1 VYACLDKLTQIKA
14 RSLVALVQ
22 LTWNLQVGIADNSG
36 DVTPRFYEMPVA
48 AAADF
53 DTFQIAV
60 NALILA
66 LNNMTAGVVASYKI
80 GATFIEN
87 ALVLPASGVE
97 NENQAFFSGKI
108 AGDPTSSAT
117 QSIPA
122 ADPAIFV
129 ATTGP
134 GANVVDMNDG
144 AVLTWVGFFD
154 EDSPTWT
161 ISDGENWVGDTV
173 SGKRR
178 HTSNSNG

>member
-1 VYACLDKLTQIKA
+1 M
-14 RSLVALVQ
+14 ALVQ

-48 AAADF
+48 AVADF
-53 DTFQIAV
+53 AAFQIAA
-60 NALILA
+60 NALIAA
-66 LNNMTAGVVASYKI
+66 LNAMTAGVVANYKL
-80 GATFIEN
+80 GATFVEDT
-87 ALVLPASGVE
+87 LVLPASGVE

-108 AGDPTSSAT
+108 AGDPTDSAT

-129 ATTGP
+129 ATVGP

-144 AVLTWVGFFD
+144 AVLTWIGFFD
-154 EDSPTWT
+154 DASPLWT
-161 ISDGENWVGDTV
+161 ISDGENWVSATV

-178 HTSNSNG
+178 HTANSNG